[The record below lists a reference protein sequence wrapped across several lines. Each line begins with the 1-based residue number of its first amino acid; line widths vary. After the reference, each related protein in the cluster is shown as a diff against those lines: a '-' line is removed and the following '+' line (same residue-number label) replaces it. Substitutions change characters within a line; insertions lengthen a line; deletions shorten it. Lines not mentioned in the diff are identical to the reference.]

1 MDRKM
6 DTWTIV
12 IGIFTIIGVVVT
24 IALLMKGSIDKKIE
38 EKIRDP
44 NFVKQLADEV
54 RLPFVIFDEN
64 NKILAD
70 YGAYQ
75 YLNRIDV
82 LRNEKKQLTAIRIT
96 PKQFMNGAPI
106 IENINGNLYFYEPER
121 ADGIDWLIKI
131 DSNAGAFFAD
141 ESYKEPINKF
151 KLTIIR

>member
-96 PKQFMNGAPI
+96 PV
-106 IENINGNLYFYEPER
+106 IERSTPPDF
-121 ADGIDWLIKI
+121 
-131 DSNAGAFFAD
+131 
-141 ESYKEPINKF
+141 
-151 KLTIIR
+151 

>member
-96 PKQFMNGAPI
+96 PVIERSTPQISEKKRSFGHTKSLSQFPK
-106 IENINGNLYFYEPER
+106 IECQAWVRENCFRNSTKSVNPFR
-121 ADGIDWLIKI
+121 V
-131 DSNAGAFFAD
+131 
-141 ESYKEPINKF
+141 
-151 KLTIIR
+151 

>member
-1 MDRKM
+1 M

-96 PKQFMNGAPI
+96 PV
-106 IENINGNLYFYEPER
+106 IERSTPPDF
-121 ADGIDWLIKI
+121 
-131 DSNAGAFFAD
+131 
-141 ESYKEPINKF
+141 
-151 KLTIIR
+151 